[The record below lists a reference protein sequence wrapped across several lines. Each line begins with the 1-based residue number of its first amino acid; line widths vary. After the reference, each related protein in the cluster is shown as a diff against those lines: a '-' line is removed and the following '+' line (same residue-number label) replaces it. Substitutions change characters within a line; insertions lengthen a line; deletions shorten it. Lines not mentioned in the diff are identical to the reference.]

1 MRETATPLVSVG
13 RAADGRA
20 LAAAVVAT
28 ETKATGVIGLDT
40 LAEICAAVSI
50 PVVAIGGITAANAA
64 AAVEA
69 GCAGV
74 AVVSAIFGQP
84 DAAAAAAGIRAAVDA
99 SLDAHRARRR

>member
-1 MRETATPLVSVG
+1 
-13 RAADGRA
+13 
-20 LAAAVVAT
+20 VVAT
-28 ETKATGVIGLDT
+28 ATKATGVIGLDM

-84 DAAAAAAGIRAAVDA
+84 DAAAAAASIRAAVDA